1 MEELHGKVAAVT
13 GAGSGIG
20 RALALRFAAEGMCV
34 AAIDLDPTT
43 AAETAALA
51 TGAGHAGEVVA
62 DQADVTDPASLR
74 AAADRT
80 FERWGAVDVLCNNA
94 GVFVGGY
101 LWDRPAED
109 MDFVM
114 GVNVGGVLNGIAAFV
129 PRMIHQDTEG
139 HIVNTVSVS
148 GLFGS
153 PYSGPYTIS
162 KFAAFAVTEVL
173 AHDLESVGSKLKV
186 SALCPGIIATN
197 IADATKRRLDEVG
210 ATDDQRFVSD
220 VLAGSVP
227 VGLDPADVAGC
238 VVDGIRAERFVI
250 LTHDHFAQD
259 LAARTEALVTG
270 VLPAIP
276 DFL

>member
-1 MEELHGKVAAVT
+1 MQELGGKVAVVT

-20 RALALRFAAEGMCV
+20 RALALRFASEGMRV
-34 AAIDLDPTT
+34 AAVDLDATT
-43 AAETAALA
+43 AAETAAA
-51 TGAGHAGEVVA
+51 ASGEVVA
-62 DQADVTDPASLR
+62 EQADVADAASLR
-74 AAADRT
+74 AAADRI
-80 FERWGAVDVLCNNA
+80 FDRFGAVDVLCNNA

-101 LWDRPAED
+101 LWDRPAAD

-114 GVNVGGVLNGIAAFV
+114 GVNVGGILNGIAAFV
-129 PRMIHQDTEG
+129 PRMIAQDTEG
-139 HIVNTVSVS
+139 HIVDTVSVS

-153 PYSGPYTIS
+153 PFSGPYTIS

-197 IADATKRRLDEVG
+197 IADATKVRLDEVG

-220 VLAGSVP
+220 LLAGSVP
-227 VGLDPADVAGC
+227 VGLDPAQVATC

-250 LTHDHFAQD
+250 LTHEHFADD
-259 LAARTEALVTG
+259 LTARAAALVSGT
-270 VLPAIP
+270 LPPIP

>member
-1 MEELHGKVAAVT
+1 MQELTGKVAVVT

-20 RALALRFAAEGMCV
+20 RALALRFASEGMRVV
-34 AAIDLDPTT
+34 AADVDPAA

-51 TGAGHAGEVVA
+51 GGPGEVVA
-62 DQADVTDPASLR
+62 EAADVTDARAMRSL
-74 AAADRT
+74 ADRC
-80 FERWGAVDVLCNNA
+80 FGRWGAVDVLCNNA

-109 MDFVM
+109 MDFVL
-114 GVNVGGVLNGIAAFV
+114 GVNVRGILNGIAAFV
-129 PRMIHQDTEG
+129 PRMIEQGTEG
-139 HIVNTVSVS
+139 HIVDTVSVS
-148 GLFGS
+148 GLFAS

-173 AHDLESVGSKLKV
+173 ALDLETIGSKLKV

-227 VGLDPADVAGC
+227 VGMDPAEVAGC
-238 VVDGIRAERFVI
+238 VVDGIRAERFLI
-250 LTHDHFAQD
+250 LTHPHFAGD
-259 LAARTEALVTG
+259 LAARTEALAAGQV
-270 VLPAIP
+270 PPFP